1 MKQMQ
6 MGGGMGGA
14 DGPDSD
20 DEDEEEEAAGEPMK
34 PKQDPLADLEGEAEA
49 QPATSK
55 PEA

>member
-1 MKQMQ
+1 
-6 MGGGMGGA
+6 MGGA

-49 QPATSK
+49 QPETSK
-55 PEA
+55 PEAQAEQK